1 MYIKK
6 EIGKIGEDLATSY
19 LIKEKYKIIQRNFI
33 CRQGEI
39 DIIAHDTS
47 AEYFVY
53 KNRLEKMQI
62 RFDIIEINI
71 NILKKIY
78 KINHIDNAFIKTN
91 ITSKKK

>member
-39 DIIAHDTS
+39 DIIAHDTIKK
-47 AEYFVY
+47 ELVF
-53 KNRLEKMQI
+53 
-62 RFDIIEINI
+62 IEV
-71 NILKKIY
+71 KQEQT
-78 KINHIDNAFIKTN
+78 TN
-91 ITSKKK
+91 MEIHQNQ